1 MTKAALRS
9 HLAVLVQAGAARSPS
24 GAGRVLPLASA
35 FAVVDALAA
44 SDSAPEWKY
53 VLAGAEELHQVMAI
67 YRTWDD

>member
-1 MTKAALRS
+1 
-9 HLAVLVQAGAARSPS
+9 
-24 GAGRVLPLASA
+24 VLPLASA